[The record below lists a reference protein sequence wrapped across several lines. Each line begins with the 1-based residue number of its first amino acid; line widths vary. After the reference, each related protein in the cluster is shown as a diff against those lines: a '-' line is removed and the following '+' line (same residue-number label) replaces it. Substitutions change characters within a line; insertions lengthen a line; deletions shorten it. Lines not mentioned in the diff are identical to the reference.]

1 MAHTCARTGMKIL
14 HQWWL
19 ETSNANSVVQP
30 VDDVTQFLR
39 PLAPPSQHTDNEVPR
54 GLSQKAELTDLTLH
68 HWMLTLEENRVKLAS
83 GDIMMHHDLIK
94 L

>member
-1 MAHTCARTGMKIL
+1 MQTR
-14 HQWWL
+14 W
-19 ETSNANSVVQP
+19 SNLLMMLLNFSA
-30 VDDVTQFLR
+30 
-39 PLAPPSQHTDNEVPR
+39 PLAPMHALSSQHTDKDKVPR

-83 GDIMMHHDLIK
+83 GDILMHHNLIK

>member
-39 PLAPPSQHTDNEVPR
+39 PLAPTPSRPNT
-54 GLSQKAELTDLTLH
+54 LTTKFPVGCH
-68 HWMLTLEENRVKLAS
+68 KKQN
-83 GDIMMHHDLIK
+83 
-94 L
+94 